1 MSILLT
7 IVLLLDTKLLGPPP
21 GTTGDRNG
29 AAIGIDRTRIVRIT
43 QKGDIDL
50 KKSVVIHDFCT
61 TVDRNIVCLN
71 RALRH
76 ARRYAANKLVVT
88 RGQQRCSVQI
98 RGWGIEFRCRSWSD
112 ALA

>member
-29 AAIGIDRTRIVRIT
+29 AAIGIDRTRIVRII

-50 KKSVVIHDFCT
+50 K
-61 TVDRNIVCLN
+61 
-71 RALRH
+71 
-76 ARRYAANKLVVT
+76 
-88 RGQQRCSVQI
+88 
-98 RGWGIEFRCRSWSD
+98 
-112 ALA
+112 